1 MIAFKKQLAASAL
14 IVALT
19 LSSCTLALASDNIT
33 MSIKNGDI
41 RDVLT
46 ALSNLGGQSIVTDET
61 VKGPISIDL
70 EDVSFTDAL
79 DLITRVKGLAYR
91 NMHGVIVVSSLD
103 NINKTYGQVA
113 VYKLNYA
120 KAEDIKTTLT
130 SIIKGDA
137 LGVDAITN
145 SLVFTGSSSEE
156 AKLRDALKV
165 LDVAT
170 KQVTLEAKI
179 ISLNATDSKQ
189 FGVFWEWGKLPGNTG
204 EDNGYGGII
213 HIGHG
218 YETQFQ
224 ATLNALFNNGKA
236 KILATPRIITIPGKE
251 ASIFIGDHIPVQT
264 EKRDNGTTTTSTE
277 YVDAGIKLSYTP
289 IVSED
294 GVYITSVVHTEVS
307 TPTLVPEIKNYK
319 ITSRTADT
327 NVRMRNGET
336 LVIGGLIN
344 EEEQKNIQKIPFL
357 SNIPILGELFKNRT
371 NSKTKTEVMMIL
383 TPHITEAG
391 YSPAIYDP
399 NVMNFTMEEQAKAK
413 SSTTTDTTTK
423 PSMRAR
429 AEALLERKLP

>member
-1 MIAFKKQLAASAL
+1 MIAFRKQLATSAL

-70 EDVSFTDAL
+70 ENVPFTDAL

-103 NINKTYGQVA
+103 NINKAYGQVA

>member
-70 EDVSFTDAL
+70 EDVPFTDAL

-103 NINKTYGQVA
+103 NINKAYGQVA

>member
-1 MIAFKKQLAASAL
+1 MIAFRKQLATSAL

-70 EDVSFTDAL
+70 ENVPFTDAL

-103 NINKTYGQVA
+103 NINKAYGQIA

-189 FGVFWEWGKLPGNTG
+189 FGVFWEWG
-204 EDNGYGGII
+204 
-213 HIGHG
+213 
-218 YETQFQ
+218 
-224 ATLNALFNNGKA
+224 
-236 KILATPRIITIPGKE
+236 
-251 ASIFIGDHIPVQT
+251 
-264 EKRDNGTTTTSTE
+264 
-277 YVDAGIKLSYTP
+277 
-289 IVSED
+289 
-294 GVYITSVVHTEVS
+294 
-307 TPTLVPEIKNYK
+307 
-319 ITSRTADT
+319 
-327 NVRMRNGET
+327 
-336 LVIGGLIN
+336 
-344 EEEQKNIQKIPFL
+344 
-357 SNIPILGELFKNRT
+357 
-371 NSKTKTEVMMIL
+371 
-383 TPHITEAG
+383 
-391 YSPAIYDP
+391 
-399 NVMNFTMEEQAKAK
+399 
-413 SSTTTDTTTK
+413 
-423 PSMRAR
+423 
-429 AEALLERKLP
+429 